1 MAPVS
6 VKNACDSVLRQITLG
21 KELMRTL
28 ETDRSGESIVR
39 NRVQADGSLI
49 NIKTIIEIEGTQSLK
64 STVRRIEDNMKNE
77 ISLVSNMVVWILLLW

>member
-6 VKNACDSVLRQITLG
+6 VKNACDSVLRLMTLG
-21 KELMRTL
+21 KEYMRTL

-77 ISLVSNMVVWILLLW
+77 DSLVGNMVVWILVL